1 MTSPSLRHVRYDVH
15 GHVATVTLDRP
26 DRLNAFTDTM
36 ERQLIEA
43 FDRAD
48 ADDDVRAV
56 VITGA
61 GRAFCAGMDLAEAG
75 SPEDT
80 FREWRTSPDA
90 PAGTVFDVP
99 GEDLPVRRDGGGRVV
114 LRIWASP
121 KPVLSAINGH
131 AVGVGTTL
139 TLPTDLRL
147 ASEDTIFCLPFVRRA
162 FVPESCSSWFL
173 PRVVPVQKAMEWT
186 LTGRRF
192 GATEALEAGLVRS
205 VHPAD
210 EVLPATLELAHEIAQ
225 ASPVSVSLSRQ
236 MLWRMLGASSPMDA
250 HRVETWALNQRG
262 VSADAGEGVRAFLEK
277 RDPVFTDRVSTDLPD
292 VFTELDPEPRYRPPR
307 AGTPHPHHPPGGPT

>member
-1 MTSPSLRHVRYDVH
+1 MSGSTAAEHVLYGVD
-15 GHVATVTLDRP
+15 GNVATITLNRP

-48 ADDDVRAV
+48 ADDEVRAV

-61 GRAFCAGMDLAEAG
+61 GRAFCAGMDLAEAAN
-75 SPEDT
+75 PDDT
-80 FREWRTSPDA
+80 FREWRSSPDA
-90 PAGTVFDVP
+90 PEGTVFDVP
-99 GEDLPVRRDGGGRVV
+99 GQDLPVRRDGGGRVV

-192 GATEALEAGLVRS
+192 GAAEALEAGLVRS

-225 ASPVSVSLSRQ
+225 ASPVSVALSRQ
-236 MLWRMLGASSPMDA
+236 MLWRMLGATSPMDA

-262 VSADAGEGVRAFLEK
+262 VSAD
-277 RDPVFTDRVSTDLPD
+277 LPD
-292 VFTELDPEPRYRPPR
+292 VFTELDPEPQYRPP
-307 AGTPHPHHPPGGPT
+307 AGTAPSGDPT

>member
-1 MTSPSLRHVRYDVH
+1 MTDHVLPEHVLPEHVLYAVD
-15 GHVATVTLDRP
+15 GAVATITLHRP

-43 FDRAD
+43 FDEAD
-48 ADDDVRAV
+48 ADDAVRAV

-61 GRAFCAGMDLAEAG
+61 GRAFCAGMDLAEAEN
-75 SPEDT
+75 PDDT
-80 FREWRTSPDA
+80 FREWRSSPDA
-90 PAGTVFDVP
+90 PAGTTFDVP
-99 GEDLPVRRDGGGRVV
+99 GEDLPVRRDGGGRVA
-114 LRIWASP
+114 LRIWASK

-147 ASEDTIFCLPFVRRA
+147 ASEDATFCVPFVRRA

-173 PRVVPVQKAMEWT
+173 PRVVPVQTAMEWT
-186 LTGRRF
+186 LTGRRIS
-192 GATEALEAGLVRS
+192 ATEALAAGLVRS
-205 VHPAD
+205 LHPKD
-210 EVLPATLELAHEIAQ
+210 EVLSATLELAHEIAQ
-225 ASPVSVSLSRQ
+225 ASPVSVTLARH
-236 MLWRMLGASSPMDA
+236 MLWRMLGATHPMDA
-250 HRVETWALNQRG
+250 HRVETWGLNQRG

-292 VFTELDPEPRYRPPR
+292 IFTELPPEPTYLPPSGD
-307 AGTPHPHHPPGGPT
+307 AS